1 MSLAQSDFS
10 VFKNA
15 LVYTVTV
22 QAVNK
27 ITDNRSGSVLTM
39 VVTTA
44 LMTYGAQVLAD
55 NLALR
60 IKQDREKK
68 ELARK
73 TAREKDKK
81 VELQGSRVISPLLRS
96 AEFVTL
102 ALVSVGINMQSTLIG
117 TYFGRLFD
125 SGVHPLFILGSAL
138 VGLVLLWVAGV
149 VLNAVP

>member
-60 IKQDREKK
+60 IAQDREKK
-68 ELARK
+68 ELAR
-73 TAREKDKK
+73 EKGKK